1 MDYLDLSNN
10 NLQGELPSCLFADH
24 PVLKTLKVSSNKL
37 GGPILGGK
45 SHLSIRWEIYLDG
58 NNFEGELPR
67 YLTGSF
73 VDVRRNNGFPLQQII
88 R

>member
-1 MDYLDLSNN
+1 MEYLDLSNN

-45 SHLSIRWEIYLDG
+45 SQSIRWEIYLDG

-67 YLTGSF
+67 YRVL
-73 VDVRRNNGFPLQQII
+73 
-88 R
+88 